1 MTEWDTLLTDLNLA
15 TMQPGGEP
23 YGRIE
28 KAALA
33 IKDGNIAWLGP
44 ATEMPAATAKH
55 TLSLGGRWA
64 TPALIDC
71 HTHLVFGGNRA
82 AEFEQRLEGASYEEI
97 ARAGGGIMS
106 TVTATRAAS
115 QDELEQWSE
124 PRLRA
129 LKREGVG
136 TIEIKSGYGLELDT
150 ELRMLR
156 AARSLGARCGVTVRT
171 SFLGAHTL
179 PPEFAGRGDA

>member
-15 TMQPGGEP
+15 SMQPGGEP

-28 KAALA
+28 NAALA

-44 ATEMPAATAKH
+44 AAEMPAATAKR
-55 TLSLGGRWA
+55 TLPLGGRWV

-82 AEFEQRLEGASYEEI
+82 AEFEQRLEGASYEDI

-106 TVTATRAAS
+106 TVNATRAAS
-115 QDELEQWSE
+115 RDELRQWSA
-124 PRLRA
+124 PRLQA
-129 LKREGVG
+129 LMRGGVA
-136 TIEIKSGYGLELDT
+136 TFELKSGDGLDLDT

-156 AARSLGARCGVTVRT
+156 AARSLGERFGVTVRT
-171 SFLGAHTL
+171 SFLGAHAL
-179 PPEFAGRGDA
+179 PPEFAGRAD